1 MTPRTKTPRTRT
13 PRTRSKA
20 SARQIALRD
29 AVERRRYQC
38 DLLQFWRH
46 CRDTPCRRKQA
57 CIGDPSACFDR
68 GFASMSGE
76 DKEWL
81 RGAIMATVKGASTKG
96 ELIRRIDQEITAA
109 RRAKPMNCQE
119 LAAQI
124 ISILGAAGQETG
136 PAAVPPVA
144 PAQEREAVRRSRR
157 PHELRAPV
165 AAPDR
170 ELAITPDAV
179 EPQEVEWTPATGSSR
194 DAVRAA
200 ALPSSPGQADEG
212 AAEPSPQ
219 PAWRWTGPLNP
230 PQATCDEQGRLIMP
244 DRTEYNERIRK
255 GMSWV
260 EIGKRE
266 RG

>member
-1 MTPRTKTPRTRT
+1 M
-13 PRTRSKA
+13 
-20 SARQIALRD
+20 
-29 AVERRRYQC
+29 
-38 DLLQFWRH
+38 
-46 CRDTPCRRKQA
+46 
-57 CIGDPSACFDR
+57 
-68 GFASMSGE
+68 
-76 DKEWL
+76 
-81 RGAIMATVKGASTKG
+81 
-96 ELIRRIDQEITAA
+96 AA
-109 RRAKPMNCQE
+109 RRNHGNGQGSQHQRRAHSQDRPGDHRCTPCQADELPQE

-255 GMSWV
+255 GMGWD
-260 EIGKRE
+260 EIGKRD
-266 RG
+266 RD